1 MLYAIVAVI
10 ALILDQLVKYWT
22 TISVIVDTGYVKLI
36 PGLLHLTNVH
46 NTGAAFSF
54 LQGARW
60 FFVALSVLF
69 VAAVIYML
77 VKGMGDI
84 TEKRSSQFEDHD
96 CDGITIKS
104 YQGQDGLVFS
114 ELKSKFSTQKV
125 YEAYQQM
132 THSFLK
138 MHAMLSLCKDY
149 TLEDVSLHFIAACQ
163 CFEDKDQEDGI
174 YERLNKEE
182 QLGKHTFAG
191 KFLRRLIEQHEL
203 TVKFGEVASVW
214 SLPLNKS
221 LADKEIKL
229 TLQVTQ
235 NYGDNSLVYTY

>member
-1 MLYAIVAVI
+1 MS
-10 ALILDQLVKYWT
+10 ILSSFGELFDKTLEPAFANYTASSDAFEVNEHDTNPKVKT
-22 TISVIVDTGYVKLI
+22 R
-36 PGLLHLTNVH
+36 HLRVEQ
-46 NTGAAFSF
+46 TGAAFASF
-54 LQGARW
+54 N
-60 FFVALSVLF
+60 
-69 VAAVIYML
+69 YML